1 MKQFYCYLYKVNGIY
16 RYIGKGQKHRVVDHL
31 KHRDGT
37 LKSRHNK
44 AFISHLRNQKELG
57 IEPEIE
63 VIFCESEQEAHDI
76 EMTYIAEIGRLCT
89 GDGPLFNITLGG
101 EGVSGYIHTDEEL
114 VKMREASLGEN
125 NAFFGEK
132 HTDDAKAKM
141 SAWRK
146 GKTPW
151 NKGVPMTEEQKAKSS
166 AGHMG
171 QVAWNKGIS
180 MSDEQVAKNSASHIG
195 RNISFINA
203 AGDIKKFN
211 LGDIIPEGYNFK
223 VKYAPRDL
231 KYAIS
236 PMRELVSIKKS

>member
-16 RYIGKGQKHRVVDHL
+16 RYIGKGQKQRVVEHL

-76 EMTYIAEIGRLCT
+76 EMTYIAEIGRICT
-89 GDGPLFNITLGG
+89 GEGPLFNITLGG
-101 EGVSGYIHTDEEL
+101 EGVSGICN
-114 VKMREASLGEN
+114 AGEN

-132 HTDDAKAKM
+132 HTEEAKAKM

-171 QVAWNKGIS
+171 QVAWNKGVP
-180 MSDEQVAKNSASHIG
+180 MTEEQVAKNSASHIG